1 MTLWS
6 VHASYDPE
14 ERVWYSL
21 SGDIPGLHIDA
32 ATLEQLA
39 DKAAA
44 HLPDLLEIHADEFA
58 DKSKLAGPHRLRIVA
73 FHEREFDVA
82 A

>member
-1 MTLWS
+1 MPLWS
-6 VHASYDPE
+6 IHASYDPE
-14 ERVWYSL
+14 ERVWYSV

-32 ATLEQLA
+32 ATLEHLA
-39 DKAAA
+39 EKAAA
-44 HLPDLLEIHADEFA
+44 QLPDLLEIHADDFS
-58 DKSKLAGPHRLRIVA
+58 DKSQLVGPHRLRIVA